1 MESAGW
7 VLSQRAHVFTALDK
21 QGEIIFKTKADANG
35 LYFLNNVQAVP
46 WPVARNFLSLGVTKP
61 AAGNISA

>member
-35 LYFLNNVQAVP
+35 LYFLNNVGGALACCAQLFVS
-46 WPVARNFLSLGVTKP
+46 RSD
-61 AAGNISA
+61 